1 MSEVISAFK
10 KVYKKKEPN
19 IIKTL
24 ESFRK
29 KSKKGVKKELIFC
42 LLTPQSEAK
51 KCWSAVKRIEKE
63 NFPSKEKIILKCLDG
78 IRFKFKKANYVKQA
92 LKNFDNTYR
101 KIKEEKDYFKLREYL
116 VENVKGLGWKEASHF
131 LRNIGKGD
139 NFAILD
145 RHILN
150 CLRRYNVI
158 KKIPG
163 NISKN
168 NYFKIENKM
177 KNFSARLKIPISHL
191 DFLFWYIEKG
201 EIFK

>member
-1 MSEVISAFK
+1 MNEIISTLE
-10 KVYKKKEPN
+10 KVYNEINQDIKE
-19 IIKTL
+19 KL
-24 ESFRK
+24 RGFREK
-29 KSKKGVKKELIFC
+29 NKKGIKMELVFC

-51 KCWSAVKRIEKE
+51 NCWRAVKKIEKQK
-63 NFPSKEKIILKCLDG
+63 FPSEEKIILKYLDG

-92 LKNFDNTYR
+92 LENFDNTYR
-101 KIKEEKDYFKLREYL
+101 RIKREKDYFKLREYL
-116 VENVKGLGWKEASHF
+116 VENIKGIGWKEASHF

-145 RHILN
+145 RHVLN
-150 CLRRYNVI
+150 CLKRYKVI
-158 KKIPG
+158 KEIPL
-163 NISKN
+163 NISKK

>member
-1 MSEVISAFK
+1 MSEIISTLE
-10 KVYKKKEPN
+10 KVYNEKKLD

-29 KSKKGVKKELIFC
+29 KSKKLVKMELVFC

-63 NFPSKEKIILKCLDG
+63 NFPSEEKIILKCLDG

-92 LKNFDNTYR
+92 LENFDSTYR
-101 KIKEEKDYFKLREYL
+101 RIKKEKDYFKLREYL
-116 VENVKGLGWKEASHF
+116 VKNIKGLGWKEASHF
-131 LRNIGKGD
+131 LRNIGRGD

-150 CLRRYNVI
+150 CLKRYNVI
-158 KKIPG
+158 KKNPL
-163 NISKN
+163 NISKRI
-168 NYFKIENKM
+168 YFKIENKM
-177 KNFSARLKIPISHL
+177 KNFSTRLKIPLSHL

>member
-1 MSEVISAFK
+1 MNEIISTLE
-10 KVYKKKEPN
+10 KVYNEINQDIKE
-19 IIKTL
+19 KL
-24 ESFRK
+24 KSFRK
-29 KSKKGVKKELIFC
+29 KNKRGIKMELVFC

-51 KCWSAVKRIEKE
+51 KCWRAVKKIEKQK
-63 NFPSKEKIILKCLDG
+63 FPSEEKIILKYLDG

-92 LKNFDNTYR
+92 LENFDNTYR
-101 KIKEEKDYFKLREYL
+101 RIKREKDYFKLREYL
-116 VENVKGLGWKEASHF
+116 VENIKGLGLKEASHF

-150 CLRRYNVI
+150 CLKRYKVI

-163 NISKN
+163 NISKK